1 MIYLF
6 SEYEKITPEIE
17 KELLDKLPPKRR
29 EKALRFRHNGGR
41 ISCILGYLL
50 FLYGFRGIYRE
61 SALPDFNITADGK
74 PYLIEYPDIHF
85 NISHC
90 NGAVACIFG
99 DMSVGLDIQD
109 VRVSS
114 INHISR
120 VCSEEEIM
128 KITNSAEPDLEF
140 CRIWSVKEALS
151 KLSGKGIVLKDI
163 KTLSPRGVNINSVF
177 IEPNKY
183 MTSASYDKNADFSIH
198 KLSLSQLLK
207 L

>member
-6 SEYEKITPEIE
+6 SEYDKITPEIE
-17 KELLDKLPPKRR
+17 QQLLDKLPPKRR

-50 FLYGFRGIYRE
+50 FLYGFRNIHKE
-61 SALPDFNITADGK
+61 TALPDFDVTSYGK
-74 PYLIEYPDIHF
+74 PYLKDYPDIHF

-90 NGAVACIFG
+90 NGAAACIFSN
-99 DMSVGLDIQD
+99 MAVGLDIQEMREMSD
-109 VRVSS
+109 S
-114 INHISR
+114 ILNK
-120 VCSEEEIM
+120 VCSNEEIEQ
-128 KITNSAEPDLEF
+128 IQSSAEPDLEF
-140 CRIWSVKEALS
+140 CRVWSVKEALS
-151 KLSGKGIVLKDI
+151 KLSGKGIVFKDI

-177 IEPNKY
+177 IEPDKY

>member
-1 MIYLF
+1 MIYIF
-6 SEYEKITPEIE
+6 SEYELITPEIE
-17 KELLDKLPPKRR
+17 QELINKLPPGRR
-29 EKALRFRHNGGR
+29 DRVLRFKHKKGR

-50 FLYGFRGIYRE
+50 FLYGFRNLYRE
-61 SALPDFNITADGK
+61 AALPDFDVTTYGK
-74 PYLIEYPDIHF
+74 PYLKSYPDIHF

-90 NGAVACIFG
+90 DNAVACIFG
-99 DMSVGLDIQD
+99 NMAVGLDIQD
-109 VRVSS
+109 MRETSDS
-114 INHISR
+114 ILGK
-120 VCSEEEIM
+120 VCSDEEIEQ
-128 KITNSAEPDLEF
+128 IQASAEPDLEF

-151 KLSGKGIVLKDI
+151 KLSGKGIVFKDI
-163 KTLSPRGVNINSVF
+163 KSLSPRGVNINSVF